1 MSNGFNPLKSLMQGF
16 RAGEEI
22 RQAPQRQRLADLA
35 LQQQQL
41 GLTRQQQV
49 IRQDQAQAQREGA
62 QFDQGQAIQRAKIL
76 NQSARAMKQIPLANR
91 RQVFEQLLPRFEQF
105 GIDLGDQQPDLSDAG
120 LDGYIAETQGIISDP
135 SLLTASMREFQSLT
149 KGLTP
154 EEQEKARRVKLGLDP
169 RAGLS
174 AQERIAQDPRL
185 AEMVGVSQAGIEGAK
200 EAAKLGEQLKLKPEI
215 EAAVKKAVSDVTVMA
230 ELAEESRSDSKA
242 LNLYEVGMGGL
253 SEALGQTS
261 TGPVMGMLPAVTAEA
276 QIAEGAISAMAPI
289 LKQMF
294 RAAGEGTFT
303 DTDQAM
309 LMRMLPTRSDRPKAR
324 VSKLQNIDAIVR
336 AKLSKAQQS
345 QPQQQKQGGQVMIDA
360 NGNRAIVY
368 PDGTFEEL

>member
-1 MSNGFNPLKSLMQGF
+1 
-16 RAGEEI
+16 
-22 RQAPQRQRLADLA
+22 
-35 LQQQQL
+35 
-41 GLTRQQQV
+41 
-49 IRQDQAQAQREGA
+49 
-62 QFDQGQAIQRAKIL
+62 
-76 NQSARAMKQIPLANR
+76 
-91 RQVFEQLLPRFEQF
+91 
-105 GIDLGDQQPDLSDAG
+105 
-120 LDGYIAETQGIISDP
+120 
-135 SLLTASMREFQSLT
+135 LTASMREFQSLT

-169 RAGLS
+169 RAGIS
-174 AQERIAQDPRL
+174 AQERIAQDTGL
-185 AEMVGVSQAGIEGAK
+185 AEKVGVSQASIEGAK
-200 EAAKLGEQLKLKPEI
+200 EAAKLGEQLKLKPDV

-242 LNLYEVGMGGL
+242 LNLYEVGVGGL
-253 SEALGQTS
+253 SEALGQTT
-261 TGPVMGMLPAVTAEA
+261 TGPAVGMFPAVTTSA
-276 QIAEGAISAMAPI
+276 QIAEGAIAAMAPI

-309 LMRMLPTRSDRPKAR
+309 LMNMLPTRKDKPEAR

-345 QPQQQKQGGQVMIDA
+345 QPQQQQKQGGQVMIDA

>member
-1 MSNGFNPLKSLMQGF
+1 MSNGFNPLQSLMQGF
-16 RAGEEI
+16 RAAEEI
-22 RQAPQRQRLADLA
+22 RQAPQRRRLADLA
-35 LQQQQL
+35 LQQQQ
-41 GLTRQQQV
+41 
-49 IRQDQAQAQREGA
+49 QAMKQSQTQAQREGT

-76 NQSARAMKQIPLANR
+76 NQSARALKQIPMANR
-91 RQVFEQLLPRFEQF
+91 QQVFSQMIPKFEQF

-169 RAGLS
+169 RAGIS
-174 AQERIAQDPRL
+174 AQERIAQDSRL
-185 AEMVGVSQAGIEGAK
+185 AEKVGVSQASIEGAK

-230 ELAEESRSDSKA
+230 GLAEESRSDAKA
-242 LNLYEVGMGGL
+242 LNLYEVGMSGL